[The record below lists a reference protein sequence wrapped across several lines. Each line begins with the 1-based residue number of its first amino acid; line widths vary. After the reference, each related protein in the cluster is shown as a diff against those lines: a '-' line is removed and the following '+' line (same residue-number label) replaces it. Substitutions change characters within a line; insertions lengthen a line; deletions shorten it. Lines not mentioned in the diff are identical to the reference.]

1 MSKKTIQ
8 LENETIIGKKSTN
21 INSKED
27 DILLIES
34 AKKKNAY
41 EQKNLDSNFI
51 GFNINNNAS
60 LEEIE
65 NKKCNELNYYNQN
78 YFDKNEYKIIDGTI
92 YKNDISYELKE
103 CIKVFNFSHIS
114 KEDELN
120 EEEEEYNNLYEKAN
134 FIKVEDFD
142 SKDNQQNTY
151 LNKKRKQSQNIS
163 QNDLN
168 QNKKKQKKEKTD
180 YYVKRILTNI
190 LNNYAL
196 NNVNKLIKKCGF
208 YPKLKLHK
216 CNYKKY
222 AGNTKEEDIHSLLKK
237 IVKKVFIDYDI
248 KEKEGIINQI
258 KNNIKIDKIYNI
270 ENFPNSEEQKALKKF
285 LESTIEEIIIM
296 YYKSEVFEKFK
307 NNEKNKKS
315 DIIFMKK
322 RNRNI
327 SLLEEN
333 GFIKYA
339 NYPPY
344 MHNERKEKI
353 NFIH

>member
-34 AKKKNAY
+34 AKKKNAH
-41 EQKNLDSNFI
+41 EQKNLDSNLI

-65 NKKCNELNYYNQN
+65 NKKFNELNYLNQN

-168 QNKKKQKKEKTD
+168 QNKKNKKRK
-180 YYVKRILTNI
+180 
-190 LNNYAL
+190 
-196 NNVNKLIKKCGF
+196 KLI
-208 YPKLKLHK
+208 
-216 CNYKKY
+216 
-222 AGNTKEEDIHSLLKK
+222 
-237 IVKKVFIDYDI
+237 
-248 KEKEGIINQI
+248 
-258 KNNIKIDKIYNI
+258 
-270 ENFPNSEEQKALKKF
+270 
-285 LESTIEEIIIM
+285 IM
-296 YYKSEVFEKFK
+296 
-307 NNEKNKKS
+307 
-315 DIIFMKK
+315 
-322 RNRNI
+322 
-327 SLLEEN
+327 
-333 GFIKYA
+333 
-339 NYPPY
+339 
-344 MHNERKEKI
+344 
-353 NFIH
+353 